1 MLALQAREQAQ
12 HLQQHQ
18 QQRALAIV
26 ERAEAATALDA
37 WVEVGASRLA
47 HCDASGHA
55 ALSERLDHLRR
66 LAALHRVEAGQWQLL
81 QDQDTLLLQRF
92 ARIHDVLLPAWR
104 QATLADQSAAG
115 AALAGKA
122 ATLHAQIDDE
132 VAAAQARLR

>member
-1 MLALQAREQAQ
+1 
-12 HLQQHQ
+12 
-18 QQRALAIV
+18 
-26 ERAEAATALDA
+26 
-37 WVEVGASRLA
+37 
-47 HCDASGHA
+47 
-55 ALSERLDHLRR
+55 RR

-122 ATLHAQIDDE
+122 ATLHF
-132 VAAAQARLR
+132 VHRRLDLLHDGACTFLQQLTCG